1 MTIKA
6 GLSNKLM
13 FVTGTAVTVA
23 FVGFL
28 GVTGWRTADRVRSDV
43 TDLAIKEAQIA
54 AHQVGLQLTEAVSA
68 GTAMTA
74 AMSGLLETGAARRT
88 DFVSVAR
95 ATALRYPNLYGA
107 WMGDRV
113 EGTLGA
119 MLPGN
124 EAVNQKGVFTPYWTK
139 GAAGGLDFST
149 FAFDGT
155 EQWYRGPIASGRS
168 LVTEP
173 YLTTRGDLV
182 TSITA
187 PVTLDGRVVAIG
199 GVDIKLDTLPTILGA
214 LHPFGSGRVMLLSQA
229 GKWLSPPIKSLEMKP
244 YDGVGTSEV
253 KTALSDGG
261 WRVLAGGPDG
271 ALRLIYPFSAPGMNT
286 TWAVVMDVPAQVI
299 TQPIYAQLAE
309 TATGGLI
316 VLLVVLVTLYGSTKL
331 LIDRPLTRS
340 VRTIEALIDRRYD
353 TAIADRDRTDEIG
366 AIAKALEIFRD
377 KAREAERLAEA
388 QEVQQRNQLS
398 RAETIQAQSQAFDGR
413 VSSLTEAVLKLVG
426 DLDTASSAPKGGA
439 DATSLRSTS
448 VAAASE
454 QASANVGAVASA
466 AEELLASVQE
476 IGRQITLSTEI
487 AASAVVQAQ
496 DARGK
501 VDALAGAAGR
511 INEVIKLINSIAA
524 QTNLLALNATIEAA
538 RAGPAGK
545 GFAVVAAEVKELA
558 NQTSRAT
565 DEIAVQIAAVQS
577 GTGDAVEII
586 QAVFGTI
593 ERMSAISLSIREATD
608 QQGMA
613 MHEIARNIQEASM
626 GTLEVSEN
634 ISAVSRSAG
643 ETGETAS
650 LVSSAAIVLQGK
662 SNELRG
668 EVLSFLTN
676 IRRAS

>member
-1 MTIKA
+1 MTIKD

-13 FVTGTAVTVA
+13 FATGAAVTVA
-23 FVGFL
+23 LVGFL
-28 GVTGWRTADRVRSDV
+28 GMTGWRTAERVRADV
-43 TDLAIKEAQIA
+43 TALAVKEAQVA
-54 AHQVGLQLTEAVSA
+54 SNQVGLQLTEAVSA

-74 AMSGLLETGAARRT
+74 AVSGLLETGTARRT
-88 DFVSVAR
+88 DLVSVAR

-107 WMGDRV
+107 WMGDTV
-113 EGTLGA
+113 ERALGT
-119 MLPGN
+119 MLPGS
-124 EAVNQKGVFTPYWTK
+124 EATNQKGVFTPYWTK
-139 GAAGGLDFST
+139 SASGTLEFST

-187 PVTLDGRVVAIG
+187 PVITAGRIVAIG
-199 GVDIKLDTLPTILGA
+199 GVDIKLDTLPAILGA
-214 LHPFGSGRVMLLSQA
+214 LRPFGNGRVMLLSQA
-229 GKWLSPPIKSLEMKP
+229 GKWVSPPTKGLEMKP
-244 YDGVGTSEV
+244 YDEVGASEV
-253 KTALSDGG
+253 KAALSDGR

-299 TQPIYAQLAE
+299 AQPIYGQLAE

-316 VLLVVLVTLYGSTKL
+316 VLLVVLVTIYLTTRL
-331 LIDRPLTRS
+331 LVDRPLTRS

-353 TAIADRDRTDEIG
+353 TVIADRDRTDEIG

-377 KAREAERLAEA
+377 KARQAELLAEA
-388 QEVQQRNQLS
+388 QEVQQRNQLA
-398 RAETIQAQSQAFDGR
+398 RAETIRGHSQAFDGR
-413 VSSLTEAVLKLVG
+413 VSTLTEAVLTLVG
-426 DLDTASSAPKGGA
+426 DLDTASSALKGGA

-487 AASAVVQAQ
+487 AASAVVQAE
-496 DARGK
+496 DAKGK

-511 INEVIKLINSIAA
+511 INEVIKLINAIAA

-558 NQTSRAT
+558 SQTSRAT
-565 DEIAVQIAAVQS
+565 DEIAVQIAAVQA
-577 GTGDAVEII
+577 GTGDAVQII
-586 QAVFGTI
+586 QDIFGTI

-613 MHEIARNIQEASM
+613 MHEIARNIQEASV

-634 ISAVSRSAG
+634 ISAVSRSANV
-643 ETGETAS
+643 TGETAS

-668 EVLSFLTN
+668 EVLAFLSN
-676 IRRAS
+676 IRLAS